1 MKQFI
6 KKDIQKILGLR
17 RGTIEFYYQKGLVE
31 PEIDDPTGRG
41 TRRRYSARNLV
52 EFAVIRELVAS
63 GTPIKKIKQVFDEA
77 RRLGTIEWFDPNAEW
92 LQKSRVLLLIFGQGE
107 PPFEFHWSLHKVTLN
122 NLMEGRT
129 SVMIIDVSAIAEQLK
144 DLIT

>member
-1 MKQFI
+1 MKEFI
-6 KKDIQKILGLR
+6 KKDIQEILGLR
-17 RGTIEFYYQKGLVE
+17 RGCVEHYYQQGLIL
-31 PEIDDPTGRG
+31 PEINDPTGRG

-77 RRLGTIEWFDPNAEW
+77 RRLGTIEWFDPDAEW
-92 LQKSRVLLLIFGQGE
+92 LQKSRVLLVVFGQGE
-107 PPFEFHWSLHKVTLN
+107 PPFEFHWSLHKATLDK
-122 NLMEGRT
+122 LMEGRT
-129 SVMIIDVSAIAEQLK
+129 SAMIIDVSAIAEQLK